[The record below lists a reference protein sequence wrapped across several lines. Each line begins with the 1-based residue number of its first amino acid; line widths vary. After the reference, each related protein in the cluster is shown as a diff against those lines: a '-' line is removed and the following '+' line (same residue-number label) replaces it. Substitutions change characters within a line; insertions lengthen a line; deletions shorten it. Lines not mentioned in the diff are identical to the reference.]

1 MNVNRSTQ
9 QGLTLTG
16 LIFAGLLIALVAVVG
31 MKVVPHVIEY
41 GKIVSNIK
49 AIAGDASLKS
59 ASVAEIRRAFDRRAN
74 IDQIDDVIKGSEIDV
89 TKEGNDLVLSFAY
102 SRQIPLFG
110 PVSLVIDFE
119 GASNR

>member
-1 MNVNRSTQ
+1 MNVNRNTQ
-9 QGLTLTG
+9 RGMTLTG
-16 LIFAGLLIALVAVVG
+16 LIFAGLLIVLIAVVG

-41 GKIVSNIK
+41 GKIMSNIK
-49 AIAGDASLKS
+49 AIAGDAGLKG
-59 ASVAEIRRAFDRRAN
+59 ASVAEVRRAFDRRAN
-74 IDQIDDVIKGSEIDV
+74 IDQIDDVIKGSDVDV
-89 TKEGNDLVLSFAY
+89 TKEGNALVLSFAY